1 MRKVMK
7 RFFSILLVLC
17 MSIVSVKTLAY
28 SEAELYDRAVP
39 QKGDIVIA
47 DFGAENASSEI
58 IKWRVSEPRKNAAE
72 NRNAFWLVSDLSN
85 EVYRNG
91 KTQSLKWDNM
101 GSSGKENAINTR
113 LMSPTV
119 YTIDKVVANKYLY
132 AWIYSDNATT
142 TAMNILIQDAQ
153 TGMYH
158 GLYGSS
164 QLLLDWQGWRL
175 VKVDVSN
182 ITDISDFNKPAT
194 STEAEKVASATDK
207 FYVNLQTSGWWA
219 DNAGVRDSR
228 TTLYVDSVW
237 FTNKDWYAADSTDFV
252 IADFSDGEF
261 DISQWMRSNK
271 RTDVTSNQ
279 WKWNNEKDYSNEQTR
294 QGKEKALKWENI
306 YGLKDDGTYE
316 AKNTCIESPVLGAI
330 NLGQTLE
337 YNYINAWIY
346 SEKATGQ
353 KIQFH
358 IGDRGNEGTGKD
370 TNNGNNCY
378 KVIGEVDW
386 TGWKLVSVGIS
397 GLKLSDF
404 NRSSANH
411 TATDDCKVVFSI
423 RAGSNGI
430 TGTSADTLMYIDSF
444 WLSKE
449 NPIAVPANEDNAN
462 LIFSIENNA
471 ESVDV
476 TENIISITTDNGVRF
491 ATENVGNYKT
501 AFTVKKNGTDVSASG
516 YYVQTEGDRG
526 YIVFNGSLDV
536 NAEYAI
542 SWNELTMNDSRKAN
556 AGALRFKTEGAAD
569 YGFSINNRVVNS
581 ISESTGKLTARVLL
595 INSSAAPKTVKML
608 VAVYDAN
615 KRLVNA
621 SIGEEYTIAAG
632 DKVNVTASADDVTL
646 ANGMFARAY
655 VWSMDNYVPFT
666 AFGELK

>member
-1 MRKVMK
+1 MKKVIQRM
-7 RFFSILLVLC
+7 FSVLLMIC
-17 MSIVSVKTLAY
+17 MLASSIGVFAY
-28 SEAELYDRAVP
+28 GEAEACEGAAP
-39 QKGDIVIA
+39 QEGDVLIA
-47 DFGAENASSEI
+47 DFGAEDAANEI
-58 IKWRVSEPRKNAAE
+58 VNWTTRTGKWDSA
-72 NRNAFWLVSDLSN
+72 DLSN

-207 FYVNLQTSGWWA
+207 FYVNLQTSGWSA
-219 DNAGVRDSR
+219 DGLRDPE
-228 TTLYVDSVW
+228 TKLYVDSVW
-237 FTNKDWYAADSTDFV
+237 FSNIDWHSDEAYNNFV